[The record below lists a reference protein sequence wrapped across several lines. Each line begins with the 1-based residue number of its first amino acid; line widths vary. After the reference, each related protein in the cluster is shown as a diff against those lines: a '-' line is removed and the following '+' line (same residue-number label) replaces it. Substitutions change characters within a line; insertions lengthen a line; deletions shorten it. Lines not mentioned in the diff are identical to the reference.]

1 LTPLEEVIRSL
12 GARIIERRRQL
23 DLSQG
28 ALAHRAGLRRDRL
41 SRIENRHATPTLS
54 EALALSRALA
64 LGLDELIAGIPPS
77 AGLAGQTALFPQLSE
92 ILQLG
97 SQEEVATLRRLLSVL
112 ALGYR
117 VSQDAAGQKGSSP
130 MSECSSTGQR
140 P

>member
-1 LTPLEEVIRSL
+1 MILNAPSCAAPSVTPLEEVIRSL

-41 SRIENRHATPTLS
+41 SRIENRHATPTLA

-64 LGLDELIAGIPPS
+64 LGLDELLTGSAPS
-77 AGLAGQTALFPQLSE
+77 AGQAAVFPQLSE
-92 ILQLG
+92 ILVMG
-97 SQEEVATLRRLLSVL
+97 TQEEVATLRRLLSFL

-117 VSQDAAGQKGSSP
+117 VSQDRPLEKAEGS
-130 MSECSSTGQR
+130 R
-140 P
+140 